1 MSLLKCDQIWKIY
14 RNGRS
19 SEIVALRDIT
29 VEIHKGEFVTITG
42 PSGSGKTTLLSI
54 LATLDKPTK
63 GTVFFD
69 GNNILELSE
78 RALTL
83 LRRNKI
89 GFVFQDFNLLR
100 AVKAWKNVAYPLLPE
115 GINEKQAKAKAMRIL
130 QRIGLDHRAEATA
143 EQLSGGEL
151 QRLAIA
157 RALVKNPEILFLDE
171 PTSNIDK
178 KTKTLV
184 IALLEELKRQG
195 KTIVVVTHDETLI
208 QLSDKVLYLEDGR
221 LSA

>member
-19 SEIVALRDIT
+19 SEIVALKDIT